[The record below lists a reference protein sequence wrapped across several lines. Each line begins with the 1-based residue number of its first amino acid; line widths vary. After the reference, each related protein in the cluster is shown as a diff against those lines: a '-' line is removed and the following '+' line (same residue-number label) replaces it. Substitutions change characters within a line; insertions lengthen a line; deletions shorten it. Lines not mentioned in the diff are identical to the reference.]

1 MQLFLLKNSGNHV
14 TFVPERVTKTD
25 NHDRIVWSL
34 RKAFLCAFHQKGRE
48 PMALVLPASATVLTP
63 ATSANLGPGFDS
75 LGLALQLYNRFEV
88 TESRADP
95 HLPAIEVQGALGV
108 GLSTGPDNLFF
119 RAFALL
125 YERQQAEL
133 PAVRIR
139 MTINIPPGC
148 GLGSSAT
155 AVVGGLVAANELLSL
170 RDKALSREE
179 LLTLAVE
186 IEAGNHPDNVA
197 PALLGGLVATT
208 NVEGKIHAI
217 KTPFPDALKAV
228 IFTPSFPMDTVAGRK
243 LLPASYSKADVTF
256 NTGRVA
262 LLLTALQTGRY
273 ELIGEAMQDRLH
285 QPYRQAL
292 FPAMPQI
299 IDAAIAAGA
308 HGACL
313 SGGGSS
319 LIALAS
325 SRFHEVLQAMQETA
339 HTMGVKGTGK
349 ILRADQNGARVLKTS
364 RGRIRKEASARNQ
377 DHYYWPPARPSE
389 ELALNE

>member
-1 MQLFLLKNSGNHV
+1 VKPV
-14 TFVPERVTKTD
+14 TV
-25 NHDRIVWSL
+25 
-34 RKAFLCAFHQKGRE
+34 
-48 PMALVLPASATVLTP
+48 TVLTP

-88 TESRADP
+88 QIGQGDP
-95 HLPAIEVQGALGV
+95 QQPVIRVEGPLGA

-119 RAFALL
+119 RAFASL
-125 YERQQAEL
+125 YADRQAEL
-133 PAVRIR
+133 PHVQIS
-139 MTINIPPGC
+139 MTIAIPPGC

-155 AVVGGLVAANELLSL
+155 AVVGGLVAANALLHLQGKDVPKDELL
-170 RDKALSREE
+170 EP
-179 LLTLAVE
+179 AVA

-197 PALLGGLVATT
+197 PALFGGLVATT
-208 NVEGKIHAI
+208 NMNGKIHAV
-217 KTPFPDALKAV
+217 KTRFPDALKAV

-285 QPYRQAL
+285 QPYRQTL
-292 FPAMPQI
+292 FPAMPEI
-299 IDAAIAAGA
+299 IQAAIDAGA
-308 HGACL
+308 HGASL

-325 SRFHEVLQAMQETA
+325 SNFSSILRAMQETA
-339 HTMGVKGTGK
+339 RSLGVEGSGR
-349 ILRADQNGARVLKTS
+349 ILRADQTGARVITVVRS
-364 RGRIRKEASARNQ
+364 RKRSDYRSHSG
-377 DHYYWPPARPSE
+377 
-389 ELALNE
+389 ALL

>member
-1 MQLFLLKNSGNHV
+1 L
-14 TFVPERVTKTD
+14 
-25 NHDRIVWSL
+25 
-34 RKAFLCAFHQKGRE
+34 
-48 PMALVLPASATVLTP
+48 ALVKTVSVTVLTP

-88 TESRADP
+88 QIGQGDP
-95 HLPAIEVQGALGV
+95 QQPVIRIEGPLGA

-119 RAFALL
+119 RAFASL
-125 YERQQAEL
+125 YADRQAEL
-133 PAVRIR
+133 PHVQIS
-139 MTINIPPGC
+139 MTIAIPPGC

-155 AVVGGLVAANELLSL
+155 AVVSGLVAANALLRLQGKDVPKDELL
-170 RDKALSREE
+170 EP
-179 LLTLAVE
+179 AVA

-197 PALLGGLVATT
+197 PALFGGLVATT
-208 NVEGKIHAI
+208 NMNGKIHAV
-217 KTPFPDALKAV
+217 KTRFPDALKAV

-285 QPYRQAL
+285 QPYRQTL
-292 FPAMPQI
+292 FPAMPEI
-299 IDAAIAAGA
+299 IQAAIDAGA
-308 HGACL
+308 HGASL

-325 SRFHEVLQAMQETA
+325 SNFSSILRAMQETA
-339 HTMGVKGTGK
+339 RSLGVEGSGR
-349 ILRADQNGARVLKTS
+349 ILRADQAGARVITVARS
-364 RGRIRKEASARNQ
+364 RKRSDYRSHS
-377 DHYYWPPARPSE
+377 D
-389 ELALNE
+389 ALL

>member
-1 MQLFLLKNSGNHV
+1 
-14 TFVPERVTKTD
+14 
-25 NHDRIVWSL
+25 
-34 RKAFLCAFHQKGRE
+34 
-48 PMALVLPASATVLTP
+48 MALVLPASVTVLTP

-88 TESRADP
+88 EEAGGDP
-95 HLPAIEVQGALGV
+95 QHPDIEIEGALGA

-125 YERQQAEL
+125 FEQRQAEL

-139 MTINIPPGC
+139 MTISIPPGC

-155 AVVGGLVAANELLSL
+155 AVVGGLMAANEWL
-170 RDKALSREE
+170 RPQGLALPKEE
-179 LLTLAVE
+179 LLDLAVE
-186 IEAGNHPDNVA
+186 AEAGNHPDNVA

-208 NVEGKIHAI
+208 SMGGKIHAV
-217 KTPFPDALKAV
+217 KTSFPDALKAV

-243 LLPASYSKADVTF
+243 LLPSSYPKADVTF

-292 FPAMPQI
+292 FPAMPDI

-308 HGACL
+308 HGASL

-319 LIALAS
+319 LIALTS
-325 SRFHEVLQAMQETA
+325 SHLHEVLRAMQDTA
-339 HTMGVKGTGK
+339 HAFGIKGTGR
-349 ILRADQNGARVLKTS
+349 ILRADQHGARVINTA
-364 RGRIRKEASARNQ
+364 RGRVRKEAIARYE
-377 DHYYWPPARPSE
+377 DHYYWSPARPGKEIS
-389 ELALNE
+389 L

>member
-1 MQLFLLKNSGNHV
+1 
-14 TFVPERVTKTD
+14 
-25 NHDRIVWSL
+25 
-34 RKAFLCAFHQKGRE
+34 
-48 PMALVLPASATVLTP
+48 MALVLPVAVCVLVP

-88 TESRADP
+88 EESRGDP
-95 HLPAIEVQGALGV
+95 LLPEIEVEGRLGE
-108 GLSTGPDNLFF
+108 GLPTGPDNLFF
-119 RAFALL
+119 RSFVLL
-125 YERQQAEL
+125 FERL
-133 PAVRIR
+133 GVPVPAVRIR
-139 MTINIPPGC
+139 MTIHIPHGC

-155 AVVGGLVAANELLSL
+155 AVVGGLMAANEWLQPQGLSVSQEKLL
-170 RDKALSREE
+170 D
-179 LLTLAVE
+179 LAVE
-186 IEAGNHPDNVA
+186 AEAGNHPDNVA

-208 NVEGKIHAI
+208 HLAGDIQAI
-217 KTPFPDALKAV
+217 KTHFPDELKAV

-243 LLPASYSKADVTF
+243 LLPASYPKADVTF

-292 FPAMPQI
+292 FPAMPAI
-299 IDAAIAAGA
+299 IQAAVAAGA

-325 SRFHEVLQAMQETA
+325 SRFHEILKVMQETA
-339 HTMGVKGTGK
+339 REAGVQGTGRV
-349 ILRADQNGARVLKTS
+349 LRADQNGARVIKTS
-364 RGRIRKEASARNQ
+364 RSRIRKEVSARHGNQ
-377 DHYYWPPARPSE
+377 FYWSPARPGGE
-389 ELALNE
+389 RGA

>member
-1 MQLFLLKNSGNHV
+1 
-14 TFVPERVTKTD
+14 
-25 NHDRIVWSL
+25 
-34 RKAFLCAFHQKGRE
+34 
-48 PMALVLPASATVLTP
+48 
-63 ATSANLGPGFDS
+63 
-75 LGLALQLYNRFEV
+75 
-88 TESRADP
+88 
-95 HLPAIEVQGALGV
+95 
-108 GLSTGPDNLFF
+108 
-119 RAFALL
+119 
-125 YERQQAEL
+125 
-133 PAVRIR
+133 

-155 AVVGGLVAANELLSL
+155 AVVGGLVAANELLSSQN
-170 RDKALSREE
+170 KAVSKEE

-208 NVEGKIHAI
+208 NVGGKIHAI

-299 IDAAIAAGA
+299 IDAALDAGA
-308 HGACL
+308 HGASL

-319 LIALAS
+319 LIAIAS
-325 SRFHEVLQAMQETA
+325 SNFHAILRAMRETA
-339 HTMGVKGTGK
+339 RSLGVDGTGM
-349 ILRADQNGARVLKTS
+349 ILRADQVGARVLTTGRS
-364 RGRIRKEASARNQ
+364 RKRRDSDYR
-377 DHYYWPPARPSE
+377 YPSN
-389 ELALNE
+389 ALH

>member
-1 MQLFLLKNSGNHV
+1 
-14 TFVPERVTKTD
+14 
-25 NHDRIVWSL
+25 
-34 RKAFLCAFHQKGRE
+34 
-48 PMALVLPASATVLTP
+48 MALALPSSVTVLTP

-75 LGLALQLYNRFEV
+75 LGLALQLHNRFEV
-88 TESRADP
+88 EEYGDDP
-95 HLPAIEVQGALGV
+95 LNPTIEVEGELGQ

-119 RAFALL
+119 RCFALL
-125 YERQQAEL
+125 FERLQVPL

-139 MTINIPPGC
+139 MIINIPAGC

-155 AVVGGLVAANELLSL
+155 AVVGGLVAANEWVRAQGLAQA
-170 RDKALSREE
+170 RKKEE
-179 LLTLAVE
+179 LLELAVE
-186 IEAGNHPDNVA
+186 MEAGNHPDNVA

-208 NVEGKIHAI
+208 NLNGKIHAI
-217 KTPFPDALKAV
+217 KTPFPDDLKAV

-243 LLPASYSKADVTF
+243 LLPASYPKADVTF

-262 LLLTALQTGRY
+262 LLVMALQTGRY

-299 IDAAIAAGA
+299 IQSAIASGA

-325 SRFHEVLQAMQETA
+325 TRFHEVLQAMQESA
-339 HTMGVKGTGK
+339 RAEGVQGTGM
-349 ILRADQNGARVLKTS
+349 ILRADQRGARVVKTS
-364 RGRIRKEASARNQ
+364 RSRIRKEVIARYGDQ
-377 DHYYWPPARPSE
+377 FYWSPARPGSR
-389 ELALNE
+389 